1 MAREIQ
7 SYLAHHVPSS
17 CGQRG
22 NPKCLVVRGV
32 LSGAVLHPGVRFGPP
47 VPVSTWHSESFSFLI
62 ASPWF
67 ALDLMMTQTQLA
79 EESAEHCLDATP
91 ELGSCTIL
99 LPWLSTEG
107 PWSYLVVFFP

>member
-1 MAREIQ
+1 M
-7 SYLAHHVPSS
+7 
-17 CGQRG
+17 
-22 NPKCLVVRGV
+22 N
-32 LSGAVLHPGVRFGPP
+32 
-47 VPVSTWHSESFSFLI
+47 
-62 ASPWF
+62 
-67 ALDLMMTQTQLA
+67 QTQLA